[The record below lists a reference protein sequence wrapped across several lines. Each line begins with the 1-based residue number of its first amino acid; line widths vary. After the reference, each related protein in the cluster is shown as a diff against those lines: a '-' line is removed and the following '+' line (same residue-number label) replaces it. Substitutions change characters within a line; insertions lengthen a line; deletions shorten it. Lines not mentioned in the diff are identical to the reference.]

1 MKARNL
7 LAALLLMSTQTVL
20 AQKMKVTTTDNQV
33 VEFDISNV
41 KDVTF
46 EDAEPEDDH
55 AWVDLGLPSGTLWA
69 TCNVGANSPE
79 EFGDYFAWGE
89 TQPKE
94 VYDWSTYIW
103 MKEGGQPTRTRINK
117 YTCEDGQTNACW
129 YSGGKFVGDGRTEL
143 LPEDDAAT
151 ANWGSAWQMPS
162 LTQIKELYNKSYTT
176 TVWTTQEGVRGRLI
190 TSNSNGNS
198 IFLPAAGYCNDTSLD
213 RAGSRSHY
221 WSRSLGTD
229 GISTAY
235 FLFFNSAY
243 ISWND
248 FDRSD
253 GRSVRPVRVQ
263 E

>member
-198 IFLPAAGYCNDTSLD
+198 IFLPATGYHDATS
-213 RAGSRSHY
+213 SRDVGVKGYY
-221 WSRSLGTD
+221 WSRSLYIDNASSGKRLWFDASRIGATD
-229 GISTAY
+229 EYRCNGQT
-235 FLFFNSAY
+235 
-243 ISWND
+243 
-248 FDRSD
+248 
-253 GRSVRPVRVQ
+253 VRPVRATK
-263 E
+263 